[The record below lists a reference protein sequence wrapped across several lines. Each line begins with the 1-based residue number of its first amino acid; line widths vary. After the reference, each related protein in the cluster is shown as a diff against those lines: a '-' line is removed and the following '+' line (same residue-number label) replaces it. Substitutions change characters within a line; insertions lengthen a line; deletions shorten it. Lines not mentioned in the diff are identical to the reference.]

1 MEDRRQNEI
10 LAPLYQRRRHGRRRN
25 GLLSVLCSSQA
36 WVDRMELSDLRREHG
51 ASIDEQVNT
60 DRLHQLFR
68 QSVSAVIGSYLAALM
83 LCGLCWDRF
92 EQACIFV
99 WLGLLTVS
107 TLLRI
112 SMFVAWFRSDES
124 ERTPK
129 RWERKYWATL
139 VLSAGIWGAG
149 ALIIMPADD
158 LLAQALVMLFT
169 VGMSV
174 SAVSCYSAYRY
185 MTLVSVALVLLP
197 CTFWLLFQPS
207 TLQVGMALAVLVFAS
222 FVARAT
228 RKMTEALEAAFRLT
242 REMER
247 AHNIS
252 RLAARTDEL
261 TGLNNRRAFFERAQQ
276 LFDECRRRQSNLCA
290 VMLDMDHFKHINDT
304 YGHQVGDRVLQQMGS
319 IICTYFR
326 ETDVHGR
333 LGGEE
338 FAILLPD
345 TSIEKAL
352 ELLENLIVTMP
363 RIMTGPVH
371 RITASLGVA
380 SMQNEDSDLHSLMNN
395 ADKALYRAK
404 ALGRNQI
411 VVAETV

>member
-1 MEDRRQNEI
+1 
-10 LAPLYQRRRHGRRRN
+10 
-25 GLLSVLCSSQA
+25 
-36 WVDRMELSDLRREHG
+36 MELSDLRHEQG

-68 QSVSAVIGSYLAALM
+68 QSVSAVVGSYLAALM

-92 EQACIFV
+92 EHACIFG
-99 WLGLLTVS
+99 WLGLLTAS
-107 TLLRI
+107 TLLRV

-149 ALIIMPADD
+149 AVIIMPADD

-185 MTLVSVALVLLP
+185 MTLVSMALVLLP

-326 ETDVHGR
+326 DTDVHGR

-345 TSIEKAL
+345 TSIEVAV

-380 SMQNEDSDLHSLMNN
+380 SMQSEDSDLHSLMNN

-411 VVAETV
+411 AVAEPV